1 VLADWKTAPVPDR
14 TRAALRL
21 LEAMTLRP
29 REIDPALVRSLQA
42 TGIDDTAL
50 RGVANSGFHYNL
62 INRVADAFD
71 FERPEGVARERLAHA
86 LDLASRLVKGPAARV
101 PFVVG
106 ADGVRRPEEV
116 EAGRIRLL
124 SAPGLTNPDLRRAV
138 DGFVAQRWGV
148 TRADA
153 GPVAEGL
160 QPYLTKL
167 ATAAYKITDDDLAGL
182 RAAGLVDEAIYE
194 LTIVGAM
201 SAALIGLEAV
211 YEARWG
217 N

>member
-1 VLADWKTAPVPDR
+1 MPDR

-21 LEAMTLRP
+21 LEATLRP

-42 TGIDDTAL
+42 TGIDETAL
-50 RGVANSGFHYNL
+50 RGVANSGFHDKLNASAT
-62 INRVADAFD
+62 RFD
-71 FERPEGVARERLAHA
+71 FERPEGAARERLAHA

-116 EAGRIRLL
+116 EAG
-124 SAPGLTNPDLRRAV
+124 LTTPDLRRAV